1 MPTVDVEKKIIEII
15 ILIRAFLADRKVGNI
30 QINMFKS
37 GISSINV
44 NETIKSDKNEWTI
57 KTF

>member
-1 MPTVDVEKKIIEII
+1 MPIVDVEKKIIEII

-44 NETIKSDKNEWTI
+44 NETIKLDKNE
-57 KTF
+57 

>member
-1 MPTVDVEKKIIEII
+1 MPMVDVEKKIIEVIV
-15 ILIRAFLADRKVGNI
+15 LIRAFLADRKVGNI

-44 NETIKSDKNEWTI
+44 NETIKSDKNE
-57 KTF
+57 